1 MSIYLPE
8 RKWPRLVPADAI
20 MVSIYAGLEQ
30 AYGLL
35 SNVSEKGACVVS
47 GVQFQPNSKILLR
60 ISFDPEGEPFST
72 EARVIWSRDESE
84 SEKKATFVHGL
95 KFFMNSEE
103 QRGEL
108 LAILTRPHFK
118 QPVVPGNPSMRR
130 DLGDLMED
138 LSQDLDN
145 LGAKL
150 GEE

>member
-1 MSIYLPE
+1 
-8 RKWPRLVPADAI
+8 

-35 SNVSEKGACVVS
+35 SNISGEGACVVA
-47 GVQFQPNSKILLR
+47 GVHFEPNSTILLR
-60 ISFDPEGEPFST
+60 ISFDPEGEPFTT

-95 KFFMNSEE
+95 KFSLISEE

-108 LAILTRPHFK
+108 QAILSKPDFNK
-118 QPVVPGNPSMRR
+118 PVVPGNSSMRQG
-130 DLGDLMED
+130 LGDVMED
-138 LSQDLDN
+138 LSQDLDK
-145 LGAKL
+145 LGGKL